1 MAFAVWF
8 TGLPGSGKTA
18 IASRVKAL
26 LSKKGID
33 VKILQLDEIRRVL
46 TPEPKYTDDERD
58 IVYSSLGYMAKLL
71 VESGVNVFID
81 ATANRRKYR
90 DAARKMIPR
99 FAEVFVRC
107 SLSVCMER
115 EAHRKAVFS
124 PKGIYEKSARTGAN
138 VPGVNVPYEEP
149 LKPEIVVDTDK
160 TKPDESARK
169 VADAIIALFGLE
181 GSG

>member
-8 TGLPGSGKTA
+8 TGFPGSGKTVV
-18 IASRVKAL
+18 ASRVKAL
-26 LSKKGID
+26 LSKKGIA

-46 TPEPKYTDDERD
+46 TPEPRYTDEERD
-58 IVYSSLGYMAKLL
+58 IVYFSLGYMAKLL
-71 VESGVNVFID
+71 VENGINVFID

-90 DAARKMIPR
+90 NAARKMIPK

-107 SLSVCMER
+107 PLPVCIER
-115 EAHRKAVFS
+115 EARRKAVFS
-124 PKGIYEKSARTGAN
+124 PKGIYEKSGLKGAN

-160 TKPDESARK
+160 MKPDESARK
-169 VADAIIALFGLE
+169 VADAIIALFGSE
-181 GSG
+181 AS